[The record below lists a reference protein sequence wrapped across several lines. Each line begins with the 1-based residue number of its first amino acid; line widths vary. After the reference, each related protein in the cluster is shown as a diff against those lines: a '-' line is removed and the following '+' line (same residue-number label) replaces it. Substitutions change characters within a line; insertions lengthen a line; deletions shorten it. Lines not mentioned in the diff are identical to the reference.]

1 MRFDRYAHAVW
12 HGCAALLLTLA
23 AMVPA
28 QAQAQDRTFSDGQID
43 ALMAPIALYPDALL
57 AQVLMA
63 TTYPADVAA
72 AGAWVKAHPDDKG
85 DAAVNK
91 VESQNWDPSVKG
103 LVSVPQVIVMMNEKP
118 QWVQDTGDAFL
129 EDPKRVMASVQRLRT
144 QAQKAGNLKT
154 TSEQK
159 VATETQS
166 GSQVIIIEPAQPQ
179 TIYVPVYQP
188 TVVYGSWMYPA
199 YPPYYWAPPPYYY
212 PGANFAAGVIWGA
225 AVVGVANGIWGN
237 ANWGRGDVD
246 INVNRYN
253 NVNVNNKINNA
264 SGNRSSWNHDASN
277 RKGAPYGNASTRDK
291 YSRPVAKDGGVSDAR
306 GHADSRDAQR
316 DRARDT
322 MAGTT
327 KDPATREALQKQG
340 ADRAG
345 DRTGDRAG
353 DKVPDRA
360 GDRAG
365 GGAGAGSRDMPSRD
379 AAASRPAPSTRDTA
393 FSGAGNPAASKAD
406 YNRGQASRQSM
417 DRPTPS
423 YNKPA
428 PSYNK
433 PAPSYNKPAARPA
446 APAARPAGGGGGGRA
461 GGGRR

>member
-23 AMVPA
+23 AMVP
-28 QAQAQDRTFSDGQID
+28 AQAQDRTFSDGQID

-63 TTYPADVAA
+63 STYPADVKS

-91 VESQNWDPSVKG
+91 VEGQDWDPSVKG
-103 LVSVPQVIVMMNEKP
+103 LVSVPQVLVMMNEKP

-129 EDPKRVMASVQRLRT
+129 ADPKKVMDSVQRLRV

-154 TSEQK
+154 NAEQK

-179 TIYVPVYQP
+179 AIYVPVYQP

-253 NVNVNNKINNA
+253 NINVNNKMTNV
-264 SGNRSSWNHDASN
+264 SGNRTSWNHDAAN
-277 RKGAPYGNASTRDK
+277 RKGVPYGNASTRDK
-291 YSRPVAKDGGVSDAR
+291 YSR
-306 GHADSRDAQR
+306 
-316 DRARDT
+316 
-322 MAGTT
+322 
-327 KDPATREALQKQG
+327 
-340 ADRAG
+340 
-345 DRTGDRAG
+345 
-353 DKVPDRA
+353 
-360 GDRAG
+360 
-365 GGAGAGSRDMPSRD
+365 
-379 AAASRPAPSTRDTA
+379 
-393 FSGAGNPAASKAD
+393 
-406 YNRGQASRQSM
+406 
-417 DRPTPS
+417 
-423 YNKPA
+423 
-428 PSYNK
+428 
-433 PAPSYNKPAARPA
+433 
-446 APAARPAGGGGGGRA
+446 
-461 GGGRR
+461 

>member
-1 MRFDRYAHAVW
+1 MRFHRMTPGLARW
-12 HGCAALLLTLA
+12 CGALLMALA
-23 AMVPA
+23 MLAPV
-28 QAQAQDRTFSDGQID
+28 QAQDRTFSDGQID

-63 TTYPADVAA
+63 STYPADVKAA
-72 AGAWVKAHPDDKG
+72 AAWVKAHPDEKG

-91 VESQNWDPSVKG
+91 VEGQDWDPSVKG
-103 LVSVPQVIVMMNEKP
+103 LVSVPQVLVMMNEKP

-129 EDPKRVMASVQRLRT
+129 ADPKRVMASVQRLRV

-154 TSEQK
+154 TAEQK
-159 VATETQS
+159 VATETQN

-179 TIYVPVYQP
+179 AIYVPVYQP

-212 PGANFAAGVIWGA
+212 PGANFAAGFIWGA
-225 AVVGVANGIWGN
+225 ATVGIVNGIWGN

-253 NVNVNNKINNA
+253 NINVNNKINNV
-264 SGNRSSWNHDASN
+264 SGNRTNWNHDAAN
-277 RKGAPYGNASTRDK
+277 RKGVPYANASTRDK
-291 YSRPVAKDGGVSDAR
+291 YSRPVSKDGGVADAR
-306 GHADSRDAQR
+306 GHADGRDAQR

-322 MAGTT
+322 MASAT

-345 DRTGDRAG
+345 DRAGDR
-353 DKVPDRA
+353 P

-365 GGAGAGSRDMPSRD
+365 GAQAGARDLPGKD
-379 AAASRPAPSTRDTA
+379 AGANRPAASTRDTA
-393 FSGAGNPAASKAD
+393 FSGAGKPAASKAD
-406 YNRGQASRQSM
+406 YDRGQASRQSM
-417 DRPTPS
+417 DRP
-423 YNKPA
+423 A

-433 PAPSYNKPAARPA
+433 PSYNKPAAQPAARPSA
-446 APAARPAGGGGGGRA
+446 PAARPSAPAARPAGGGGGGRA